1 MVKRTLDA
9 TASDFGAM
17 GKADLLES
25 IRLAEGRT
33 ICAEVVC
40 TTLPLI
46 DGVTNAETA
55 AACGADLITLN
66 AYDVLHPLVMG
77 YRIGIPY
84 PLLGVGTPYTLLG
97 EGKLPPQ
104 PVLGILERLPAGI
117 DVSVQ
122 EIKNLVGRPVGINL
136 EPVPTER
143 VTEEFLGRVATVE
156 NARRAVELGADY
168 LVLTGN
174 PGTGVSTETIA
185 QATAEIAAAV
195 GDRVILI
202 AGKMHGAGLG
212 AAGIVSAE
220 AVEQFAAAGADVI
233 LLPAPGTTPGSTLD
247 TIKALA
253 DLTHRL
259 GKLALT
265 AIGTSQEGSD
275 EDTVRHIALLSKMTG
290 ADILHIGDAGYSGMA
305 NPENIIAFSLA
316 IRGRRHTYRRMAASI
331 NR

>member
-1 MVKRTLDA
+1 MVKRILDA
-9 TASDFGAM
+9 TASDFRAM
-17 GKADLLES
+17 GKTDLLES

-66 AYDVLHPLVMG
+66 VYDVLHPLVMG
-77 YRIGIPY
+77 YCK
-84 PLLGVGTPYTLLG
+84 
-97 EGKLPPQ
+97 GKLPPQ
-104 PVLGILERLPAGI
+104 PDLAILDRLPAGI
-117 DVSVQ
+117 GVTIR
-122 EIKNLVGRPVGINL
+122 EIKSLIGRPVGINL
-136 EPVPTER
+136 EPVPQER
-143 VTEEFLGRVATVE
+143 SSEQFLGRVATVE
-156 NARRAVELGADY
+156 NARRAAELGADY

-195 GDRVILI
+195 GDRVIII

-233 LLPAPGTTPGSTLD
+233 LVPAPGTTPGATLD
-247 TIKALA
+247 TIKALVELA
-253 DLTHRL
+253 HSL
-259 GKLALT
+259 GKLGLT
-265 AIGTSQEGSD
+265 AIGTSQEGAD
-275 EDTVRHIALLSKMTG
+275 EDTVRRIALMSKMTG
-290 ADILHIGDAGYSGMA
+290 ADILHIGDAGYGGIA
-305 NPENIIAFSLA
+305 NPENIMAFSLA
-316 IRGRRHTYRRMAASI
+316 IRGRRHTYRRMAASV